1 MKERLFLRAMLIVAC
16 ALFIASI
23 TSCSSAGYTTST
35 TKCAAYSFTNSNC
48 NANKDIQYQQDH
60 MDCRGLE

>member
-23 TSCSSAGYTTST
+23 TSCSSAGHTTST
-35 TKCAAYSFTNSNC
+35 CPAYSFTNQNC
-48 NANKDIQYQQDH
+48 NARKDIQYQEDH
-60 MDCRGLE
+60 MDYRGLE